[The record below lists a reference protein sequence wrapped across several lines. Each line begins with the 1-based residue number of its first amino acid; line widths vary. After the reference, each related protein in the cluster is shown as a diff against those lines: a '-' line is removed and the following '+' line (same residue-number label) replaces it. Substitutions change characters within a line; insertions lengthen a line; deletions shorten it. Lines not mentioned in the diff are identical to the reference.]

1 MQWVLIKNLKN
12 YIGQQVH
19 LRGWLYNQ
27 RATGKIRF
35 LIVRDGS
42 GLVQCVLVKTENRD
56 LFDDAGAITQESSLR
71 IYGTVRE
78 DPRSPLGVEISVSDI
93 ELIAKADPFP
103 ITLKEHGVEFLSEN
117 RHLWIRTPR
126 QAAILRIR
134 STVEKACRIFLQKRD
149 FVLADAPIITPAAC
163 EGTSTLFEIN
173 YHEERA
179 FLSQSGQ
186 LYNEAAAM
194 ALGRIYC
201 FGPTFRA
208 EKSKTRRHLME
219 FWMLEVE
226 AAFFEHED
234 NLQLQEDLVYYLVKT
249 VLAENMID
257 LKTLKRDTEK
267 LEAVSLPFPRI
278 SYTDAVTILNEQGLT
293 FKWGEDFGA
302 PHESVISE
310 KYQSP
315 VFIHRFPAKLKAFYM
330 QPDPQDKEVVLGA
343 DMLAPEGCG
352 EIIGGSQRISD
363 LALLQKKIEEHNL
376 PKETFQWYA
385 DLRRFGTVPHS
396 GFGLGIE
403 RTVAWLC
410 GIEHVRET
418 IPFPRTLY
426 RMYP

>member
-12 YIGQQVH
+12 YIGQQVQ

-35 LIVRDGS
+35 MIVRDGS
-42 GLVQCVLVKTENRD
+42 GLVQCILIKTENPE
-56 LFDDAGAITQESSLR
+56 LFNDADAITQESSLK
-71 IYGTVRE
+71 IYGTVQE

-134 STVEKACRIFLQKRD
+134 STVEKACRVFLQERD

-173 YHEERA
+173 YHDEKA

-186 LYNEAAAM
+186 LYNEATAM

-234 NLQLQEDLVYYLVKT
+234 NLRLQEDLIYFIVKT
-249 VLAENMID
+249 VLTENIDD
-257 LKTLKRDTEK
+257 LKTLKRNTKK

-278 SYTDAVTILNEQGLT
+278 SYTDAVKILNEQGLA
-293 FKWGEDFGA
+293 FEWGEDFGA
-302 PHESVISE
+302 PHESLISE

-315 VFIHRFPAKLKAFYM
+315 VFIHRFPTKLKAFYM
-330 QPDPQDKEVVLGA
+330 QPDHEDNEVVLGA
-343 DMLAPEGCG
+343 DMLAPEGYG

-363 LALLQKKIEEHNL
+363 LALLQNKIEEHNL
-376 PKETFQWYA
+376 PKETFQWYT
-385 DLRRFGTVPHS
+385 DLRRYGTVPHS
-396 GFGLGIE
+396 GFGMGIE